1 MRYLLRALLVLS
13 YVVRPLL
20 AARQPILP
28 HPQQIEYGSG
38 RLPLRGASIGLG
50 SETGPE
56 DRFAANEL
64 ASALSLMAGTTI
76 PVVVGPVVNRCPP
89 ASAIVLVLTGP
100 VDALPGPDDHAG
112 AAYRGAYIIRVY
124 SRCAGLPSRFSAELC
139 DG

>member
-20 AARQPILP
+20 AARQLILP

-89 ASAIVLVLTGP
+89 ASAIVLVRTGP

-112 AAYRGAYIIRVY
+112 VDSREAYEIRIDSRGAEIRA
-124 SRCAGLPSRFSAELC
+124 RLGDP
-139 DG
+139 